1 MISSRK
7 EIRGADVASHYDE
20 LDGFYRDI
28 WGEHVHHGLWLTGD
42 ESRTQAVRQLAEL
55 VAREAQIREGTR
67 VMDIGCGY
75 GATARLLAR
84 ELGADVTGM
93 TISEAQYRIACEGNV
108 AELLMA
114 EHPTSNIQLPTSNVP
129 PRNTTSRSA
138 SAGEHSKSGVD
149 QSAKR
154 TSLHPS
160 SFILHPSPTFLLGDW
175 LTNTLPADSFDAAI
189 AIESSEHMDKPGFFA
204 QAQRILRP
212 GGRLVVT
219 SWLARENP
227 TRNQERWL
235 IEPISREG
243 RMPHLGSET
252 DYRKMAA
259 DAGFAVERFQDVT
272 RQIARTWPMIVR
284 VFLWRLLCKPAY
296 LRFILDPRSQN
307 AIFGLTIV
315 RLWIAF
321 RTGAM
326 RYGVF
331 TLHKL

>member
-20 LDGFYRDI
+20 LDRFYRDI

-42 ESRTQAVRQLAEL
+42 ESQAQAVRQLAEM
-55 VAREAQIREGTR
+55 VAREAQIGQGTR

-75 GATARLLAR
+75 GATAWLLAR
-84 ELGADVTGM
+84 EFGADVTGM
-93 TISEAQYRIACEGNV
+93 TISEAQYRIACDPSVGK
-108 AELLMA
+108 
-114 EHPTSNIQLPTSNVP
+114 HPTSNIQHPTSNKAPGESESENPAVA
-129 PRNTTSRSA
+129 R
-138 SAGEHSKSGVD
+138 AGENQK
-149 QSAKR
+149 
-154 TSLHPS
+154 PN
-160 SFILHPSPTFLLGDW
+160 FLLGDW

-204 QAQRILRP
+204 QAKRILRP

-219 SWLARENP
+219 AWLARENP

-235 IEPISREG
+235 LAPISREG
-243 RMPHLGSET
+243 RMPDLGSET

-259 DAGFAVERFQDVT
+259 DTGFAVERFQDVT

-284 VFLWRLLCKPAY
+284 VFLWNLLRKPAY

-307 AIFGLTIV
+307 AIFSLTIV
-315 RLWIAF
+315 RLWLAF

-331 TLHKL
+331 TLCKL

>member
-1 MISSRK
+1 VISSRK

-20 LDGFYRDI
+20 LDRFYREI

-42 ESRTQAVRQLAEL
+42 ESQAQAVRQLVEL
-55 VAREAQIREGTR
+55 VAREAQIGQGTQ
-67 VMDIGCGY
+67 VVDIGCGY
-75 GATARLLAR
+75 GATARLLAD
-84 ELGADVTGM
+84 EFGADVSGI
-93 TISEAQYRIACEGNV
+93 TISEAQYRIACDANV
-108 AELLMA
+108 GK
-114 EHPTSNIQLPTSNVP
+114 HPTSNEDSEGSESKNLGV
-129 PRNTTSRSA
+129 A
-138 SAGEHSKSGVD
+138 GAGENQKPETRNQKPD
-149 QSAKR
+149 
-154 TSLHPS
+154 
-160 SFILHPSPTFLLGDW
+160 FILGDW

-204 QAQRILRP
+204 QARRVLRP

-219 SWLARENP
+219 AWLARENP

-243 RMPHLGSET
+243 RMPHLGSES

-259 DAGFAVERFQDVT
+259 EAGFAIERFQDVT

-284 VFLWRLLCKPAY
+284 VFLWNLLCKPAY
-296 LRFILDPRSQN
+296 VRFIVDPRSKN
-307 AIFGLTIV
+307 AIFGLTII

>member
-20 LDGFYRDI
+20 LDRFYREI
-28 WGEHVHHGLWLTGD
+28 WGEHVHHGLWLTGE
-42 ESRTQAVRQLAEL
+42 ESQAQAVRQLAEL
-55 VAREAQIREGTR
+55 VAREAQITQGTR

-75 GATARLLAR
+75 GATARLLAA
-84 ELGADVTGM
+84 EFGAEVTGI
-93 TISEAQYRIACEGNV
+93 TISEAQYRIACDSTVGKPPTPNIQ
-108 AELLMA
+108 
-114 EHPTSNIQLPTSNVP
+114 HPTSNAGPCGDK
-129 PRNTTSRSA
+129 SA
-138 SAGEHSKSGVD
+138 NPAGANAEENQK
-149 QSAKR
+149 
-154 TSLHPS
+154 PN
-160 SFILHPSPTFLLGDW
+160 FLLGDW

-204 QAQRILRP
+204 QARRVLRP

-219 SWLARENP
+219 AWLACENP

-243 RMPHLGSET
+243 RMPHLASET

-272 RQIARTWPMIVR
+272 LRQIARTWPMIVR
-284 VFLWRLLCKPAY
+284 VFLWNLLRKPAY
-296 LRFILDPRSQN
+296 LRFILDPKSQN
-307 AIFGLTIV
+307 AIFGVTIV

-331 TLHKL
+331 TLNKL